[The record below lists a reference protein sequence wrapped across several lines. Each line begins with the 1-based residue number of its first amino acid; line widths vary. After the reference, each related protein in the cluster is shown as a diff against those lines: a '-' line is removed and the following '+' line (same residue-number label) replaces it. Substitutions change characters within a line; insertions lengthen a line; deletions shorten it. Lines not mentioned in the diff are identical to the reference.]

1 MTGGV
6 EILPWIKKE
15 YNCGNCIIITHHY
28 CTRYGSKGK
37 VTYKKTNERGEITEA
52 TQRYLDKRAQLKAD
66 VIVNRNFG
74 KGDYFITFTFAR
86 GKLPDSKEEINHIWR
101 NYYDRLRKVY
111 KEHGVELKYYGVLQD
126 KGCRPHFHFVF
137 NNEFNIADFPEWKYG
152 TPKLEILD
160 GRKHHCIGAYFARG
174 TTKEDKDGNKLH
186 FRGQVYCSKNLVRPE
201 PRITKLKGS
210 SWRDIPKNRQGYY
223 VDKSTL
229 ENGYTENPYNRGTYR
244 YQSYVLV
251 KSNENERLNI

>member
-15 YNCGNCIIITHHY
+15 YNCGNCIVVVKEF

-37 VTYKKTNERGEITEA
+37 ITYNTTNERGEVSEK
-52 TQRYLDKRAQLKAD
+52 TQRYLEKRAQRKAD
-66 VIVNRNFG
+66 VVVNSNFG

-86 GKLPDSKEEINHIWR
+86 GKLPDSVEELNRIRR
-101 NYYDRLRKVY
+101 NYFDQLRKAY
-111 KEHGVELKYYGVLQD
+111 KEHGAELKYYGRLHDEGV
-126 KGCRPHFHFVF
+126 RPHFHFVF
-137 NNEFNIADFPEWKYG
+137 NNKFNIADFPEWKYG
-152 TPKLEILD
+152 NPKIELLD
-160 GRKHHCIGAYFARG
+160 GRKHHTIGSYFERG
-174 TTKEDKDGNKLH
+174 TTDEEKEIKKLH
-186 FRGQVYCSKNLVRPE
+186 PRGKVYCSKNLYRPK
-201 PRITKLKGS
+201 PKITKMKGS
-210 SWRDIPKNRQGYY
+210 RWRDIPKNRQGYY

-251 KSNENERLNI
+251 KSNEKERLNI